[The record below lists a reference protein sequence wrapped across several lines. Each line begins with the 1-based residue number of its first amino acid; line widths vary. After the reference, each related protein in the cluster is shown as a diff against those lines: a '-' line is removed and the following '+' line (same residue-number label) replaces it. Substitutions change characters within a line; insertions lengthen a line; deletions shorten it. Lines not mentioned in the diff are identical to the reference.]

1 MYERLKAL
9 KRAIPDVQVKG
20 LPRVDRGVIAKDEK
34 DSAVNRL
41 LVTGYGLSEVMGT
54 DGESESLRPLRIRGI
69 GADIMSRCGWTSHKD
84 QSRHGDCRS
93 PWHRGCAPDDLQRD
107 PAHDEIARHVDRPSP
122 RHVTRRRHVVQGR
135 GAGYHPVRCAEDE
148 GFGVDVGEFR
158 KDDGSS
164 GEC

>member
-54 DGESESLRPLRIRGI
+54 DGESGSLFPRG
-69 GADIMSRCGWTSHKD
+69 SKN
-84 QSRHGDCRS
+84 
-93 PWHRGCAPDDLQRD
+93 
-107 PAHDEIARHVDRPSP
+107 
-122 RHVTRRRHVVQGR
+122 RR
-135 GAGYHPVRCAEDE
+135 
-148 GFGVDVGEFR
+148 
-158 KDDGSS
+158 
-164 GEC
+164 